1 MAVECVWPVAAK
13 LGEGPFWS
21 AAEEAVWFVDI
32 KGRAIHRYHEPSG
45 DTRTWP
51 APAEPGFVLP
61 TKDGRFIAGLQT
73 GLHWFDP
80 ANGAF
85 ERLESI
91 EANLP
96 HNRLNDGFVSADGHL
111 WFGSMDD
118 EEKDATGALYQRLAG
133 GSVKR
138 DAPYVIT
145 NGPTESVDGRVL
157 YHVDTLGKVIYA
169 FDKANDGTLSNR
181 RVFTRVDQGIDKG
194 DGHPDGPIT
203 DSTGDIWC
211 SLYGG
216 WGVNRYDSEGRKLSK
231 LMLPVSNV
239 TKAAFGG
246 KDLRTLYMTSAWKG
260 LSPEDRAKQPL
271 AGGLFRV
278 RVEVAG
284 LPQGVISHGI

>member
-21 AAEEAVWFVDI
+21 APEEAVWFVDI

-80 ANGAF
+80 SSGAF
-85 ERLESI
+85 ERLEPI
-91 EANLP
+91 EAQLP
-96 HNRLNDGFVSADGHL
+96 HNRLNDGFVAADGHL

-118 EEKDATGALYQRLAG
+118 EEKAPTGALYQRLDG

-157 YHVDTLGKVIYA
+157 YHVDTLEKVIYA
-169 FDKANDGTLSNR
+169 FDKASDGTLSNR
-181 RVFTRVDQGIDKG
+181 RVFTRMEPE

-203 DSTGDIWC
+203 DSTGNIWC

-246 KDLRTLYMTSAWKG
+246 KDLRTLYVTSAWKG

-278 RVEVAG
+278 RVDVAG
-284 LPQGVISHGI
+284 LPQGLISHGL